1 MLIKVFGAAVQ
12 GIDAT
17 LITIEVNSSRGCMF
31 YLVGLPD
38 SAVKESH
45 QRIIS
50 ALQVNGYRMP
60 TSNIVINMAPADI
73 RKEGTAYDL
82 PLAIGILAA
91 SEVIQSDKL
100 ERYLLMGELSLDGS
114 LQPIKGALPIAI
126 KARELG
132 FEGMIVP
139 CSNAHEAAVVNNLK
153 VYGVEN
159 IKDVIEFFN
168 GKQKLSPTQ
177 VNTREEFYSQQSS
190 FELDFAEVKGQE
202 NVKRALEVAAAGS
215 HNILLIGAPG
225 SGKSM
230 LAKRLPSILPPL
242 SLGESL
248 ETTKIHSVAGKLGK
262 GGGLISKRPFR
273 DPHNSI
279 STVAMTG
286 GGSFPQPGE
295 ISLAH
300 NGILYL
306 DELPEYNRS
315 VLEVLRQPLEDR
327 KITVSRIRCNVE
339 YPASF
344 MLVASMNPC
353 PCGYY
358 NHPTKGCVCSPGQV
372 QKYLNRI
379 SGPLLD
385 RIDLQ
390 IEVTP
395 LPFEKMA
402 DTRPGESSATIRERV
417 IHARQIQ
424 ETRYADIPG
433 VYCNAQMNSKLLAC
447 YARPD
452 DKGLA
457 MLKTAMNPTKGC
469 VCSPGQVQKYLNRI
483 SGPLLDRI
491 DLQIE
496 VTPLPFEKMADT
508 RPGES
513 SATIRERVIH
523 ARQIQETRYA
533 DIPGVYCN
541 AQMNSKLLACYARPD
556 DKGLAMLKTAM
567 NRLNLSARAYD
578 RILKVSRTI
587 ADLEDCESIQPAH
600 LAEAIGYRNLDREDW
615 AG

>member
-1 MLIKVFGAAVQ
+1 MLVKVYGATVQ

-17 LITIEVNSSRGCMF
+17 LITIEVNSSKGCMF

-73 RKEGTAYDL
+73 RKEGSAYDL
-82 PLAIGILAA
+82 PLAIGMLAV
-91 SEVIQSDKL
+91 SGTLQPDKL
-100 ERYLLMGELSLDGS
+100 DRYLLMGELSLDGS
-114 LQPIKGALPIAI
+114 LKPIKGALPIAI

-132 FEGMIVP
+132 FEGMIIP
-139 CSNAHEAAVVNNLK
+139 RQNAREAAVVNNLT
-153 VYGVEN
+153 VYGVDNLRE
-159 IKDVIEFFN
+159 VVGFFN
-168 GKQKLSPTQ
+168 GEQTLEPTI
-177 VNTREEFYSQQSS
+177 VNTREEFYARQSS
-190 FELDFAEVKGQE
+190 FDLDFAEVKGQE

-215 HNILLIGAPG
+215 HNILLIGSPG

-242 SLGESL
+242 SLSESL
-248 ETTKIHSVAGKLGK
+248 ETTKIHSVAGKLGANS
-262 GGGLISKRPFR
+262 GLISVRPFR
-273 DPHNSI
+273 APHHTI
-279 STVAMTG
+279 SSVAMTG

-306 DELPEYNRS
+306 DELPEYPRNI
-315 VLEVLRQPLEDR
+315 LEMLRQPLEDR
-327 KITVSRIRCNVE
+327 QITVTRARCSVE

-358 NHPTKGCVCSPGQV
+358 NHPTKACVCSPGQV

-385 RIDLQ
+385 RIDLH

-395 LPFEKMA
+395 VDFEKMS
-402 DTRPGESSATIRERV
+402 DQRPGESSATIRARV
-417 IHARQIQ
+417 IRARQRQ
-424 ETRYADIPG
+424 EARYADVPG
-433 VYCNAQMNSKLLAC
+433 VHCNAQMTPRLLGL

-457 MLKTAMNPTKGC
+457 LLKN
-469 VCSPGQVQKYLNRI
+469 
-483 SGPLLDRI
+483 
-491 DLQIE
+491 
-496 VTPLPFEKMADT
+496 
-508 RPGES
+508 
-513 SATIRERVIH
+513 
-523 ARQIQETRYA
+523 
-533 DIPGVYCN
+533 
-541 AQMNSKLLACYARPD
+541 
-556 DKGLAMLKTAM
+556 AM

-587 ADLEDCESIQPAH
+587 ADLDDSEQILPQH
-600 LAEAIGYRNLDREDW
+600 LAEAIGYRNLDRENW
-615 AG
+615 AER